1 MRPWRIRRKKSGVV
15 ASRQSLDSAHMNHDQ
30 RELVQR
36 LFAAAT
42 VIASEAEGN
51 AIAGQSPKVTL
62 ARYRATAFNLIK
74 RSDDLLSIAK
84 TIIAIAS
91 LK

>member
-1 MRPWRIRRKKSGVV
+1 M
-15 ASRQSLDSAHMNHDQ
+15 HTDQ
-30 RELVQR
+30 RELIQR

-42 VIASEAEGN
+42 VIASEAEET

-84 TIIAIAS
+84 TIIAITT